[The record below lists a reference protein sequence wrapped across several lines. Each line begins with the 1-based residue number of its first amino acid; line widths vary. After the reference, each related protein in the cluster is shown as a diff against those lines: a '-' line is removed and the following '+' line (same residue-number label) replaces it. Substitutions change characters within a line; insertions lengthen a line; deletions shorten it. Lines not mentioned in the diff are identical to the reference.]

1 MKSKKTLALISALT
15 LISTTIPVNMSMSVN
30 AETVQIFNDT
40 FEDGYDNWSVR
51 GDGSIEVSTEYSHSG
66 NSSLYIS
73 GRQKGWHGAGCS
85 KIKELRAGKT
95 YSFSSYVMYQ
105 EGNDYEQ
112 INMAILYKDATGTEQ
127 YKQISNANA
136 KKGEW
141 TQISGN
147 YTIPSD
153 ATNVTIYFET
163 PSNLIDFYIDD
174 ITAEGEPNIDD
185 DVTYGYN
192 DDFENGND
200 GWGSRGSETVE
211 RVSTEAHSGTYSM
224 YTSNRKQLWNAPGA
238 NKTLQLE
245 ENGYYKFGIWVKY
258 NDEGNNWADTHKFQL
273 YIQYTADG
281 KDNYVELGNAIATK
295 GEWTYIEAKY
305 TIPEGA
311 NNFVIYAQTGY
322 VPDASVTDEDLMNFY
337 IDDATCEPL
346 EYPKIQEDIP
356 SLNDVYSD
364 YFKIGFATTP
374 AELRNEA
381 VQNIMKKH
389 ADYMT
394 IGNELKPDSVLDQA
408 MSQKYG
414 DNVNPQI
421 SLKKA
426 DSALKFAE
434 ENGISVRGHV
444 LVWHSQTPDWFFKEN
459 FSNDGDWV
467 SKEVMTQR
475 LENYIKN
482 VMDTIAEEYPN
493 VDFYAWDVVNEA
505 YKDTGGM
512 RDAGSNNVV
521 NGQSAWVQVFGD
533 DSFIDLAFEFARK
546 YAPEGC
552 KLFYNDYN
560 EYIPTKRD
568 DICEKVAELKE
579 KGLID
584 GVGMQSHIK
593 MGSPSIALYEEAIRK
608 YANLGVEVQ
617 ITELDIDQKSNSASD
632 LSELAERYQEVFKM
646 YKKVKDDGV
655 NLSAVTIWGI
665 NDGNSWIGGYPL
677 LFDDDF
683 QAKQCFYAIAD
694 TNSQIQST
702 RNVNAI
708 QDISNNPDGTFELEA
723 SSIVDDNSFKVLWFG
738 GNIAVQI
745 TSAKDQDV
753 TVYCNGSIK
762 SKNLTA
768 GETTAI
774 TFSLEDLGLTE
785 SLKVGDTLNFDIA
798 FGDTAWN
805 DLSYNTK
812 TGFTN
817 LGTITLCER
826 PRYTSALYGT
836 PTIDGEVDDVWS
848 TATSIETDN
857 YTMGNGATAKVK
869 TLWDKDY
876 IYVLAEVTDPK
887 LSKSNANVYEQD
899 TVEIFFDENNNKT
912 SAYQGDDIQC
922 RVNFDNEKSVTDGLS
937 TDNFISAT
945 SITDTGYIVEF
956 AIPSTLG
963 GFTNN
968 QVVGFDAQ
976 VNDDDGSGSRT
987 SIANWS
993 DLTGLGY
1000 TNTSNYGVLKLV
1012 GGTDEP
1018 IETTTTS
1025 TIEPTGTITSNPDEL
1040 LLGDANCDGQV
1051 KSNDL
1056 LAIRRHLLHLEDLTG
1071 QALKNADA
1079 NKDGDIRSN
1088 DILQI
1093 RRYLLH
1099 LVSEL

>member
-1 MKSKKTLALISALT
+1 MNFKKTLALISA
-15 LISTTIPVNMSMSVN
+15 ITIIPTITSFSGVINVN
-30 AETVQIFNDT
+30 AEIQEIFNDT
-40 FEDGYDNWSVR
+40 FEDGFNNWSTR
-51 GDGSIEVSTEYSHSG
+51 GDASIEVTSEYSHSG
-66 NSSLYIS
+66 NNSLYIT
-73 GRQKGWHGAGCS
+73 GRTKGWHGAGCS
-85 KIKELRAGKT
+85 KIKELRAGQT
-95 YSFSSYVMYQ
+95 YSLSSYVMFQ

-112 INMAILYKDATGTEQ
+112 INFAILYKDGNGTEQ
-127 YKQISNANA
+127 YKQISNANV

-141 TQISGN
+141 TQIKGN

-153 ATNVTIYFET
+153 ATNVTLYFET
-163 PSNLIDFYIDD
+163 PNNLIDFYIDD
-174 ITAEGEPNIDD
+174 IIAEGEPYDNNN
-185 DVTYGYN
+185 VTYGYN
-192 DDFENGND
+192 DDFEDGND

-211 RVSTEAHSGTYSM
+211 RVSTEAHSGNYSM
-224 YTSNRKQLWNAPGA
+224 YTSNRTQLWNAPGA
-238 NKTLQLE
+238 NKTLQLK

-305 TIPEGA
+305 TIPENA
-311 NNFVIYAQTGY
+311 TNFVIYAQTGY
-322 VPDASVTDEDLMNFY
+322 VPDGAVTDEDLMNFY
-337 IDDATCEPL
+337 IDDATCEEL

-356 SLNDVYSD
+356 SLNEVYED

-394 IGNELKPDSVLDQA
+394 IGNELKPDSTLDQSA
-408 MSQKYG
+408 SLSYFKKTG
-414 DNVNPQI
+414 DDTNPQI

-426 DSALKFAE
+426 DGALKFAE
-434 ENGISVRGHV
+434 ENGIAVRGHV
-444 LVWHSQTPDWFFKEN
+444 LVWHSQTPDWFFKEG
-459 FSNDGDWV
+459 FDPEGDWV
-467 SKEVMTQR
+467 SKDKMLVR

-482 VMDTIAEEYPN
+482 IMETIAEEYPN
-493 VDFYAWDVVNEA
+493 VEFYGWDVVNEA

-533 DSFIDLAFEFARK
+533 DSFIEEAFKLARK

-560 EYIPTKRD
+560 EYVPTKRD
-568 DICEKVAELKE
+568 DIFEKVSELAE

-584 GVGMQSHIK
+584 GIGMQSHIK

-608 YANLGVEVQ
+608 YASTGLEVQ
-617 ITELDIDQKSNSASD
+617 ITELDIEQKSNSASD

-646 YKKVKDDGV
+646 YKRVKDDGV

-677 LFDDDF
+677 LFDDEF

-702 RNVNAI
+702 KNVNAI
-708 QDISNNPDGTFELEA
+708 QVDSNGNDHAFEVQKA
-723 SSIVDDNSFKVLWFG
+723 NYVGDNSFKVIW
-738 GNIAVQI
+738 NDTSITVQV
-745 TSAKDQDV
+745 TSAIDQDV
-753 TVYCNGSIK
+753 IVYMGNSSETK
-762 SKNLTA
+762 SVKANSVTDFVF
-768 GETTAI
+768 EYDS
-774 TFSLEDLGLTE
+774 FELGQVL
-785 SLKVGDTLNFDIA
+785 LFDIA

-805 DLSYNTK
+805 DLSYTSED
-812 TGFTN
+812 GFIS
-817 LGTITLCER
+817 LGTITLSKMQ
-826 PRYTSALYGT
+826 RYTEAVKGT
-836 PTIDGEVDDVWS
+836 PTVDGKIDDIWANAQ
-848 TATSIETDN
+848 TIETDT
-857 YTMGNGATAKVK
+857 YTMGSGATAKVK

-887 LSKSNANVYEQD
+887 LSKESVNVYEQD
-899 TVEIFFDENNNKT
+899 TIEIFLDENNNKT
-912 SAYQGDDIQC
+912 TAYQSDDIQC

-937 TDNFISAT
+937 IDNFISAT

-956 AIPSTLG
+956 AIPSTMG

-987 SIANWS
+987 SISNWN

-1000 TNTSNYGVLKLV
+1000 TNTSNYGLLKLI
-1012 GGTDEP
+1012 GDGTEP
-1018 IETTTTS
+1018 DI
-1025 TIEPTGTITSNPDEL
+1025 PDDPYQSDSIL
-1040 LLGDANCDGQV
+1040 KGDVTCDGNV
-1051 KSNDL
+1051 MGNDL
-1056 LAIRRHLLHLEDLTG
+1056 LLLKKYVLGLSELSDK
-1071 QALKNADA
+1071 AMKNADI
-1079 NKDGDIRSN
+1079 NEDGNVMGN
-1088 DILQI
+1088 D
-1093 RRYLLH
+1093 LLSLKKFVLG
-1099 LVSEL
+1099 LVESL

>member
-1 MKSKKTLALISALT
+1 MNLRKVLALISAIT
-15 LISTTIPVNMSMSVN
+15 MISTMTSFSSVIGVN
-30 AETVQIFNDT
+30 AEVQEIFNDT
-40 FEDGYDNWSVR
+40 FEDGFDNWSTR
-51 GDGSIEVSTEYSHSG
+51 GDASIEVTSDYSHSG
-66 NSSLYIS
+66 DNSLYIT
-73 GRQKGWHGAGCS
+73 GRTKGWHGAGCS
-85 KIKELRAGKT
+85 KIKELRAGQT
-95 YSFSSYVMYQ
+95 YSLSSYVMFQ

-112 INMAILYKDATGTEQ
+112 INFAILYKDGNGTEQ
-127 YKQISNANA
+127 YKQISNANV

-141 TQISGN
+141 TQIKGN

-153 ATNVTIYFET
+153 ATNVTLYFET

-174 ITAEGEPNIDD
+174 ITAEGEPYDD
-185 DVTYGYN
+185 SNATYGYN
-192 DDFENGND
+192 DDFEDGND
-200 GWGSRGSETVE
+200 GWSSRGSETVE
-211 RVSTEAHSGTYSM
+211 RVSTEAHSGSYSM
-224 YTSNRKQLWNAPGA
+224 YTSNRTQLWNAPGA

-245 ENGYYKFGIWVKY
+245 ENGYYKFSIWVKY

-281 KDNYVELGNAIATK
+281 SDHYVELGNAVATK

-311 NNFVIYAQTGY
+311 TNFVIYAQTGY

-346 EYPKIQEDIP
+346 EYPKIQEDIL

-394 IGNELKPDSVLDQA
+394 IGNELKPDSVLSQSA
-408 MSQKYG
+408 CQKYYKETG
-414 DNVNPQI
+414 DDTNPQI
-421 SLKKA
+421 SLANAKKA
-426 DSALKFAE
+426 LEFAE

-444 LVWHSQTPDWFFKEN
+444 LVWHSQTPDWFFKEGY
-459 FSNDGDWV
+459 SNDGDWV
-467 SKEVMTQR
+467 SKEVMIKR

-482 VMDTIAEEYPN
+482 VMETIAEEYPN

-533 DSFIDLAFEFARK
+533 DSFIDYAFQFARE

-560 EYIPTKRD
+560 EYIPAKRD

-579 KGLID
+579 KGLIN

-593 MGSPSIALYEEAIRK
+593 MGSPSIELYEEAIRK
-608 YANLGVEVQ
+608 YADLGVEVQ

-632 LSELAERYQEVFKM
+632 LSELAERYQEVFAM
-646 YKKVKDDGV
+646 YKKVVDDGV

-677 LFDDDF
+677 LFDDEF
-683 QAKQCFYAIAD
+683 QAKSCYYAIVD
-694 TNSQIQST
+694 TESEIQGVK
-702 RNVNAI
+702 NVNAI
-708 QDISNNPDGTFELEA
+708 QEDVENPDRAFEVQKA
-723 SSIVDDNSFKVLWFG
+723 NYIGNNSFKVIWNDN
-738 GNIAVQI
+738 NITVQVK
-745 TSAKDQDV
+745 SATDQDV
-753 TVYCNGSIK
+753 VVYMGNSSESKSVKANSITDFVFEYD
-762 SKNLTA
+762 NF
-768 GETTAI
+768 E
-774 TFSLEDLGLTE
+774 LGDIL
-785 SLKVGDTLNFDIA
+785 LFDIA

-805 DLSYNTK
+805 DLSYT
-812 TGFTN
+812 TEDGFIN
-817 LGTITLCER
+817 LGTITLSKMQ
-826 PRYTSALYGT
+826 RYTEAVKGT
-836 PTIDGEVDDVWS
+836 PTIDGEIDEIWS
-848 TATSIETDN
+848 TANEIETDN
-857 YTMGNGATAKVK
+857 YTMGSGATAKVK
-869 TLWDKDY
+869 TLWDNDY
-876 IYVLAEVTDPK
+876 IYVLAEVTDSN
-887 LSKSNANVYEQD
+887 LSKSNVNVYEQD

-912 SAYQGDDIQC
+912 SAYQEDDIQC

-937 TDNFISAT
+937 IDRFISAT

-963 GFTNN
+963 GLNAN

-976 VNDDDGSGSRT
+976 VNDDGGVGERT
-987 SIANWS
+987 SIANWN

-1000 TNTSNYGVLKLV
+1000 TNTSNYGLLKLI
-1012 GGTDEP
+1012 GDGTEP
-1018 IETTTTS
+1018 V
-1025 TIEPTGTITSNPDEL
+1025 EPDDPYESDSIL
-1040 LLGDANCDGQV
+1040 KGDVTCDGQV
-1051 KSNDL
+1051 MGNDL
-1056 LAIRRHLLHLEDLTG
+1056 LLLKKYVLGISSLSDK
-1071 QALKNADA
+1071 AMKNADI
-1079 NKDGDIRSN
+1079 NEDGNVMGN
-1088 DILQI
+1088 D
-1093 RRYLLH
+1093 LLSLKKFVLG
-1099 LVSEL
+1099 LVESL